1 MVGNGELLDLMKS
14 NFLLMNE
21 HHFSLSEIEDM
32 VPYEREIYIM
42 LLLDHL
48 ERKKKNLQ
56 QGQ

>member
-1 MVGNGELLDLMKS
+1 
-14 NFLLMNE
+14 MNE

>member
-1 MVGNGELLDLMKS
+1 MIGNGELLDLMKS

-42 LLLDHL
+42 LLLEHL
-48 ERKKKNLQ
+48 ELKKKAAQ
-56 QGQ
+56 QK

>member
-1 MVGNGELLDLMKS
+1 MVGNGELIDLMKS

-21 HHFSLSEIEDM
+21 HRFSLTEIEDM

-48 ERKKKNLQ
+48 ERKKKNAQ
-56 QGQ
+56 QR

>member
-1 MVGNGELLDLMKS
+1 MIGNGELLDLMKS

-48 ERKKKNLQ
+48 EFKKKAAQ
-56 QGQ
+56 QK

>member
-1 MVGNGELLDLMKS
+1 MVGNGELIDLMKS

-21 HHFSLSEIEDM
+21 HRFSLSEIEEM

-48 ERKKKNLQ
+48 EHKKKNAK
-56 QGQ
+56 